1 MTETASETYPHLAR
15 WVTAY
20 GWVEIG
26 QDEYSRS
33 FVRALDEGGMTWEG
47 ATSYPIGINRR
58 EGGQDRAAIGRARA
72 SFCGG

>member
-1 MTETASETYPHLAR
+1 MTEAASETYPHLAR

-47 ATSYPIGINRR
+47 ATSYPTL
-58 EGGQDRAAIGRARA
+58 DAALRALDAALRDQMDEE
-72 SFCGG
+72 

>member
-1 MTETASETYPHLAR
+1 MTEAASETYPHLAR

-47 ATSYPIGINRR
+47 ATSYPTL
-58 EGGQDRAAIGRARA
+58 DAALHALDAALRDQMDEE
-72 SFCGG
+72 